1 MTNEKILEML
11 RNNDTENLKKL
22 LEDEIYEKSLKS
34 GKYSPLERYKAM
46 KRYLKH
52 VYVYG
57 YCSGNERLYY
67 PYENI
72 LITIN
77 GKSDTWN
84 CFMNGCSF
92 VLTHE
97 PIGKFE
103 TFNEHFKDEEYFKI
117 QKLCPSES
125 DYTSTEKVNLNE
137 VLAKAK
143 SKGYKMLKKNFVE
156 KTFLWNYKEA
166 WFNITLLDVAYGI
179 INDGKDATIHYIGKN
194 DLMLIETS
202 IGYVAIL
209 PIAIKENPYTDKNKT
224 VIS

>member
-52 VYVYG
+52 AYVYG
-57 YCSGNERLYY
+57 YRSGNERLYY

-72 LITIN
+72 SITLN

-117 QKLCPSES
+117 QKLCPCES
-125 DYTSTEKVNLNE
+125 DYTSIEKINLNE
-137 VLAKAK
+137 MLAKAK
-143 SKGYKMLKKNFVE
+143 SKGYKMLKKNFIE
-156 KTFLWNYKEA
+156 AHFLWNYKEA

-194 DLMLIETS
+194 DLVIIETS